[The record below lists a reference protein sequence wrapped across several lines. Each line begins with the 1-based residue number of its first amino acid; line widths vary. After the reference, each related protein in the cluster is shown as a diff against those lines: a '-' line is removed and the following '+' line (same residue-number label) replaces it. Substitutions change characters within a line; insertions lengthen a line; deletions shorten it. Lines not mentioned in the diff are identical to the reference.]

1 MPNMQNTFWKTYMV
15 SLLIDERSQKNS
27 LMTSQ
32 QNINGIINNI
42 KVSEDINRTVQI
54 KNRILNIEVKEG
66 NHKKNH

>member
-42 KVSEDINRTVQI
+42 KVSEDIN
-54 KNRILNIEVKEG
+54 KES
-66 NHKKNH
+66 NTKH